1 MNDLYET
8 ELRGYSEKFQ
18 AVAFFLDIKRKV
30 NLYIH
35 LDLEIIISFSST
47 VVSISEK
54 NPQLLQIISS
64 NGFTDTNIEKKKK
77 VKM

>member
-1 MNDLYET
+1 MNDLYEIV
-8 ELRGYSEKFQ
+8 LRGYSEKFQ

-54 NPQLLQIISS
+54 KGKPTTPPNNFFQWLY
-64 NGFTDTNIEKKKK
+64 
-77 VKM
+77 